1 MNSVVKQTATRRPML
16 LLYETESVA
25 VEKLVFDSANK
36 RNMKVTSM
44 YLSGDKTEER
54 AVRRVIAKT
63 AAEVTSSE

>member
-1 MNSVVKQTATRRPML
+1 ML